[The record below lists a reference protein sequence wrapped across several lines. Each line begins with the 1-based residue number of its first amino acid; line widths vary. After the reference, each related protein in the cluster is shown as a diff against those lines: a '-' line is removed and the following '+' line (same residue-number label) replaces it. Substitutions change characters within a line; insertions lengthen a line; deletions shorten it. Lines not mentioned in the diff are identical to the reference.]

1 MKTTFLQTAAIAF
14 AMCFLLTDCGQK
26 QQKASG
32 NGDSVTAMDSDSAA
46 VTDTPAQEEAPSLAE
61 QAVGKWQS
69 TSSEDGNSINLTVT
83 LAPNGRCAVTS
94 GGVEVTPSDSGEE
107 SVSIDGMAT
116 AKGRWQMDGKMIVM
130 YLDVNSLAVTINNVS
145 ITAADGNLYSLEE
158 YTQMSGEDPNFL
170 MRTLRQNIRE
180 GFINSLEKGGKF
192 TIPVENINSNEI
204 VSTNGRTLHRI

>member
-1 MKTTFLQTAAIAF
+1 M
-14 AMCFLLTDCGQK
+14 
-26 QQKASG
+26 
-32 NGDSVTAMDSDSAA
+32 
-46 VTDTPAQEEAPSLAE
+46 
-61 QAVGKWQS
+61 
-69 TSSEDGNSINLTVT
+69 
-83 LAPNGRCAVTS
+83 
-94 GGVEVTPSDSGEE
+94 TPSDSGEE